1 MHYLVFAIFMSS
13 GNEFRFQPYLLQIR
27 HFPNELN
34 KFFIN
39 LRAVYTSQATVDR
52 LTWLICVTKIP
63 PPPPLT
69 RDDFEV
75 QKKPSLLLI

>member
-1 MHYLVFAIFMSS
+1 MSS

-39 LRAVYTSQATVDR
+39 LRVVYTSQASPVN
-52 LTWLICVTKIP
+52 LANLCHENFP
-63 PPPPLT
+63 SLT

-75 QKKPSLLLI
+75 QRSQVYY